1 MRRKPGA
8 LIPIEIS
15 ILEAGIDLQER
26 GTPQAHGYL
35 LARQI
40 KDREGARRLTGYGT
54 LYKALDRMERAG
66 YLESEWEDPSAAA
79 AERRP
84 RRRFYRVTAAGQSV
98 YRESLF
104 TAHRGP
110 ALRPAAGTGSP

>member
-1 MRRKPGA
+1 MNQHRPLR
-8 LIPIEIS
+8 PIEFS
-15 ILEAGIDLQER
+15 ILEAGIDLQQR
-26 GTPQAHGYL
+26 GTPRAHGYL

-54 LYKALDRMERAG
+54 LYKALDRMERSG

-84 RRRFYRVTAAGQSV
+84 RRRFYRVTAAGESA
-98 YRESLF
+98 YREGISN
-104 TAHRGP
+104 AYGGP
-110 ALRPAAGTGSP
+110 VFRPDPGTSSA